1 MQAIQSLKVSISGV
15 RGIVGEALT
24 PQLVVRFAQAFGAY
38 LDGGT
43 VVLGRDT
50 RLSGEMVREATLA
63 GLLAVG
69 CRVIDLGVCPVPTV
83 QWNVRQLRADGGIA
97 LTASHNPQE
106 WNALKF
112 ISASGLFLN
121 HYQADELLDVYH
133 QGQFPLAPWNRL
145 GRWTSDGAGIPRHLQ
160 AILERVEVDLIRS
173 RRFHVAI
180 DCCNGAGA
188 AMAPQLLEALGCR
201 VERLNVALDQD
212 FPHKPEPVPE
222 NLTQLCQFVRQTGA
236 EIGFA
241 QDADADRLA
250 IVSEQGVPLG
260 DEYTLVLAADFV
272 LSQQPGVVVTNL
284 STTRAVEE
292 RAHQLGSRCVRTRVG
307 EINVVT
313 GMQQEGAA
321 IGGEGNGGIIYPA
334 LHYARDSLMG
344 MALILE
350 HLARQGGT
358 VGQLKARM
366 PAYFMAKKRYRR
378 PPLDQLQRLYHH
390 LAERYR
396 QQPGA
401 RINLL
406 EGVRIDLPDRWC
418 HVRASNTEPILRLYA
433 EAATPGEEE
442 AFAAEIHRQIEELL
456 GLELPESG

>member
-366 PAYFMAKKRYRR
+366 PAYFMATKRYRR
-378 PPLDQLQRLYHH
+378 PDQLQRLYHH

>member
-1 MQAIQSLKVSISGV
+1 MQAIQSLQVSISGV

-24 PQLVVRFAQAFGAY
+24 PQLVTRFAQAFGAY

-69 CRVIDLGVCPVPTV
+69 CRVIDLGICPVPTV
-83 QWNVRQLRADGGIA
+83 QWNVRQLHADGGIA

-112 ISASGLFLN
+112 ISSSGLFLN

-133 QGQFPLAPWNRL
+133 QGQFPLSAWNRL
-145 GRWTSDGAGIPRHLQ
+145 GRWTSDHQGIRRHLD

-188 AMAPQLLEALGCR
+188 VMAPELLRALGCQ
-201 VERLNVALDQD
+201 VELLNVSLDQD
-212 FPHKPEPVPE
+212 FPHQPEPIPE
-222 NLTQLCQFVRQTGA
+222 NLTQLCHFVRQTGA

-250 IVSEQGVPLG
+250 IVSEEGTPIG
-260 DEYTLVLAADFV
+260 DEYTLVLATDFV
-272 LSQQPGVVVTNL
+272 LSRAPGVVVTNL

-292 RAHQLGSRCVRTRVG
+292 RALQLGSRCVRTRVG
-307 EINVVT
+307 EINVVMR
-313 GMQQEGAA
+313 MQQEGAT

-334 LHYARDSLMG
+334 LQYARDSLMG

-350 HLARQGGT
+350 HLARQGKT
-358 VGQLKARM
+358 VGQLKARL
-366 PAYFMAKKRYRR
+366 PAYYMVKKRYRR
-378 PPLDQLQRLYHH
+378 PSLDQLQRMYRD
-390 LAERYR
+390 LAERYWQR
-396 QQPGA
+396 PGA
-401 RINLL
+401 RLNLL

-418 HVRASNTEPILRLYA
+418 HIRASNTEPILRLYA
-433 EAATPGEEE
+433 EATTPGAGE
-442 AFAAEIHRQIEELL
+442 AFAEEIHREVESLL
-456 GLELPESG
+456 GTELPEEK